1 MLHNLIVKVQ
11 KISGK
16 VIQIGKIILV
26 KILEFIE
33 EHFFL
38 VAGIGI
44 GALLGSA
51 LASLI
56 AAIPFVGPL
65 LAPIAQVLGLTI
77 TGAGAIVGYRLD
89 QVLPNVGKS
98 LIDIAKEF
106 FKFFQEVLRTI
117 LQDQPPSYPSIA

>member
-11 KISGK
+11 KILGK
-16 VIQIGKIILV
+16 VIQIGKIILIKV
-26 KILEFIE
+26 LEFIE

-44 GALLGSA
+44 GALLGAA